1 MAEDAII
8 PGDGPAAGAS
18 ADAIGVADAAR
29 AARLQAAAKRELRN
43 SLRAARRALPAAGR
57 MQAAEAIVAPLL
69 AFPELH
75 APGYV
80 AGYWAMDGE
89 VPLHVLQMRL
99 PAHSR
104 WCLPCIQADG
114 SLRFA
119 PWRPGDPLVSNRFGI
134 PEPDLEPASQLD
146 AADVALIL
154 LPLVGFDRAGRRL
167 GMGGGFYDR
176 TLAFRAAR
184 PAPPRLVGVAYG
196 LQETDALPA
205 DAWDV
210 PLDAIV
216 TEQGCIDVAEGGN
229 SE

>member
-1 MAEDAII
+1 
-8 PGDGPAAGAS
+8 
-18 ADAIGVADAAR
+18 VR
-29 AARLQAAAKRELRN
+29 K
-43 SLRAARRALPAAGR
+43 ALPAAER
-57 MQAAEAIVAPLL
+57 MRAAEAIVAPLL
-69 AFPELH
+69 ALPELQS
-75 APGYV
+75 PGYV

-89 VPLHVLQMRL
+89 VPLHVLQLRL

-134 PEPDLEPASQLD
+134 PEPDLDPASQLD
-146 AADVALIL
+146 AADMAVIL

-176 TLAFRAAR
+176 SLAFRAAR
-184 PAPPRLVGVAYG
+184 PAPPPRLVGVAYSA
-196 LQETDALPA
+196 QETAALPD

-216 TEQGCIDVAEGGN
+216 TERGRIDVPANGGR
-229 SE
+229 SK

>member
-1 MAEDAII
+1 M
-8 PGDGPAAGAS
+8 
-18 ADAIGVADAAR
+18 R
-29 AARLQAAAKRELRN
+29 
-43 SLRAARRALPAAGR
+43 
-57 MQAAEAIVAPLL
+57 AAEAIVAPLL
-69 AFPELH
+69 AFRELQ

-104 WCLPCIQADG
+104 WCLPCIQPDG
-114 SLRFA
+114 TLRFA

-134 PEPDLEPASQLD
+134 PEPDLDPASQLD
-146 AADVALIL
+146 AADMALIL
-154 LPLVGFDRAGRRL
+154 LPLVGFDRAGGRL

-184 PAPPRLVGVAYG
+184 PEPPPRLVGIAYDM
-196 LQETDALPA
+196 QETDALPG

-216 TEQGCIDVAEGGN
+216 TEQGCIAAEGG
-229 SE
+229 SPK

>member
-8 PGDGPAAGAS
+8 PGDGNAAGELPGAS
-18 ADAIGVADAAR
+18 R
-29 AARLQAAAKRELRN
+29 AATPAAAAKRQLRAH
-43 SLRAARRALPAAGR
+43 LRAARKALPAADR
-57 MQAAEAIVAPLL
+57 MRAAEAIVAPLL
-69 AFPELH
+69 ALPELQS
-75 APGYV
+75 PGYV

-89 VPLHVLQMRL
+89 VPLHVLQLRL

-134 PEPDLEPASQLD
+134 PEPDLDPASQLD
-146 AADVALIL
+146 AADMAVIL
-154 LPLVGFDRAGRRL
+154 LPLVGFDRAGHRL

-176 TLAFRAAR
+176 SLAFRTAR
-184 PAPPRLVGVAYG
+184 PAPPPRLVGVAYAA
-196 LQETDALPA
+196 QETAALPD

-216 TEQGCIDVAEGGN
+216 TEQGRIDPANGGR
-229 SE
+229 